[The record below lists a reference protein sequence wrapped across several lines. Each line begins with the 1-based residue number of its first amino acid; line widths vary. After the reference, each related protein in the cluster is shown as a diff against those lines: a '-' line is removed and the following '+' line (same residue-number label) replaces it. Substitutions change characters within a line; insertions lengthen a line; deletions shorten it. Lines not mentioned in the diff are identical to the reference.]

1 MKETGM
7 LKYDLFPIP
16 NPELLKLEAIIKID
30 EIIEDMKLKVE
41 SSSGQNH

>member
-1 MKETGM
+1 MKDTGM
-7 LKYDLFPIP
+7 LKYNLFPVP

-41 SSSGQNH
+41 SAGAQAF